1 MTMLRRKDELLQAR
15 MRLSEF
21 AVGHSHQELL
31 QRTLDEAEGLT
42 GSTIGFL
49 HFVDDDEKSVS
60 LECWSTRT
68 KNEMCRALPEE
79 RHYSIDRAGIWVDCV
94 RERRAVIHNDYAST
108 PHKTGLPSGHAPI
121 VRELLVPVF
130 RGGRIV
136 AIMGVGN
143 KSSDYDS
150 TDLEIATELANMA
163 WDIALQKRAQEDLMR
178 LNVELEARVRQRT
191 EDLEAANKELEAFAY
206 SVSHDLRAPLHGIA
220 GLCQVLEEDHAA
232 KLDPDARE
240 CLRRMRTCTDRMNVL
255 IAELLKLSRLTR
267 TELTRRE
274 LDLSQMA
281 LEVGAELATTV
292 SGREVSLQV
301 GPDLRA
307 RGDPTLIRV
316 VLVNLL
322 SNAYKFTARRPSA
335 HIDVG
340 GGPLRGNQPVF
351 FVRDDGAG
359 FDPAHSARLFR
370 IFERLHRPADFPGT
384 GVGLAT
390 VQRII
395 HRHGGQVWADGG
407 PGLGATFYFT
417 LPAA

>member
-15 MRLSEF
+15 MRLSEY

-49 HFVDDDEKSVS
+49 HFVEHDEKFVS
-60 LECWSTRT
+60 LQCWSTRT
-68 KNEMCRALPEE
+68 RSEMCRALPEE
-79 RHYSIDRAGIWVDCV
+79 RHYAIDRAGVWVDCV
-94 RERRAVIHNDYAST
+94 RERRAVIHNDYASL
-108 PHKTGLPSGHAPI
+108 PHKKGLPAGHAPI
-121 VRELLVPVF
+121 VRELLVPVS
-130 RGGRIV
+130 RGGCIV
-136 AIMGVGN
+136 AILGVGN
-143 KSSDYDS
+143 KATDYEG

-163 WDIALQKRAQEDLMR
+163 WDIALQKRAQEELMR
-178 LNVELEARVRQRT
+178 LNAELEARVRQRT

-232 KLDPDARE
+232 KLDSDARE
-240 CLRRMRTCTDRMNVL
+240 CLRRMRSCTDRLNVL

-267 TELTRRE
+267 TELICCE

-281 LEVGAELATTV
+281 AEIGAELATTL
-292 SGREVSLQV
+292 SDREVSLHV

-322 SNAYKFTARRPSA
+322 SNAFKFTARRPRS
-335 HIDVG
+335 HVDVG
-340 GGPLRGNQPVF
+340 SGPTRGELSVF
-351 FVRDDGAG
+351 YVRDDGAG
-359 FDPAHSARLFR
+359 FDPSHSGRLFR

-395 HRHGGQVWADGG
+395 HRHGGQVWAEGG
-407 PGLGATFYFT
+407 PGLGATFYFS